1 MIFPDLLPNAEFALC
16 MARATQGHHANITLV
31 EMQDCLIEDLRQLA
45 DVLPTLERERVDTL
59 ALALNALTNTQQ
71 LLLGYSKL
79 FLAPPAP
86 APLNLGA
93 YLDGSLMAR
102 SVQAMETLY
111 RQYGLERDSSFREL
125 PDHLSLNLQWL
136 AWIYSEIAESQQNN
150 AHNKTAINDA
160 VTMLRDFSLPALEG
174 IRRKVVEASGSTVTQ
189 PWRLLIELIQAQLTS
204 DLDTL
209 APYAAKPIINKPVAK
224 ETLSSE
230 LSTAPLHTF
239 ENSDAPKEQLIC
251 RSCGTPFE
259 SSPVLAEMRK
269 RLQEA
274 GVSVDHLSVC
284 SRCQNSDNN
293 AAMKPPGSNIKAWQ

>member
-1 MIFPDLLPNAEFALC
+1 
-16 MARATQGHHANITLV
+16 MARATQCHFANITLA
-31 EMQDCLIEDLRQLA
+31 EMQGPLIEDLRQLSN
-45 DVLPTLERERVDTL
+45 VLPTLEAEQID
-59 ALALNALTNTQQ
+59 ALEHAFNALTGTQQ

-102 SVQAMETLY
+102 SVQAMEMLY
-111 RQYGLERDSSFREL
+111 RKYGLERDSHFHEL

-136 AWIYSEIAESQQNN
+136 AWVFSEIAESEQHN
-150 AHNKTAINDA
+150 AHNIAAISDA
-160 VTMLRDFSLPALEG
+160 ATMLRDFSLPALEG
-174 IRRKVVEASGSTVTQ
+174 IRRKVVAASGDTITQ
-189 PWRLLIELIQAQLTS
+189 PWRLLIELIQSQLTN
-204 DLDTL
+204 DLNIL
-209 APYAAKPIINKPVAK
+209 APYAAQSFANTSVAK
-224 ETLSSE
+224 ETLGSD
-230 LSTAPLHTF
+230 LSMAQVHTF
-239 ENSDAPKEQLIC
+239 ETSDAPKEQLIC
-251 RSCGTPFE
+251 RSCGSSFE

-274 GVSVDHLSVC
+274 GVSADHMSLC